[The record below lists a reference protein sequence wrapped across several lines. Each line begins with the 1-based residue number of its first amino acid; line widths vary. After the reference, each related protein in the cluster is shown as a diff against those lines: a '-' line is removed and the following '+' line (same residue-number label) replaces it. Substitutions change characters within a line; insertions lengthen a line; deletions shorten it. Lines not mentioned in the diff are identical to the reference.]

1 MPNLGSGSGGV
12 WGDLVAGL
20 IRRFSVLI
28 AVAVLVVAGCGSA
41 EDKTAVETPQSKAE
55 ANAEAAKWTP
65 EQKAIFQKSMA
76 SHAKMAGDTTKGSK

>member
-1 MPNLGSGSGGV
+1 M
-12 WGDLVAGL
+12 

-28 AVAVLVVAGCGSA
+28 AVAAVALIGCGSG

-55 ANAEAAKWTP
+55 ANEEAAKWTP

>member
-1 MPNLGSGSGGV
+1 MER
-12 WGDLVAGL
+12 L
-20 IRRFSVLI
+20 IRCGWIVI
-28 AVAVLVVAGCGSA
+28 AVAALAVAGCGSA

-55 ANAEAAKWTP
+55 ANEEAAKWTP